1 MRTLPTILLTLTL
14 LVSVPVIAAPTGLYC
29 LRTPLLAEHFIII
42 DIQAGAVS
50 GCKLSFGTGNSAVRS
65 ST

>member
-1 MRTLPTILLTLTL
+1 MRTVSTILLTLTL
-14 LVSVPVIAAPTGLYC
+14 LFSVAVIAAPTGLHC
-29 LRTPLLAEHFIII
+29 LRTASPTEHFIII